1 MLIVP
6 ATGTR
11 AQSTQASP
19 AAAAPA
25 SAGAAASA
33 MPAGAPAMMP
43 AATTGVTPDQLANA
57 QQDPNSWLTYGRD
70 LGAQRYS
77 PLSQIDTSNASGLGL
92 AWKKSLG
99 APTSMEGTPIVSNGV
114 EYVTTGKSA
123 IFALDAKTGKTIW
136 SYVYPLPVSSYAKAC
151 CNIDNRGV
159 TLTGDK
165 LVFGTLDAHLVALD
179 AKTGKLLWNVTVAN
193 NADAYSI
200 TSPPLPVKNLV
211 LTGVGGG
218 EYPTRG
224 FVAAYN
230 ADTGKLVWK
239 HYTIPAKG
247 EPGYETWEVPG
258 GAERGG
264 APTWL
269 PGTYDP
275 SRNTVYWG
283 TGNPNPDWDAPGI
296 KGKLLYASSTLAL
309 DADTGKMKWYYQYTP
324 HNIWDYDSVS
334 EAMLVT
340 VPVNGVETDAIA
352 HADRNGYF
360 YVLNRDTGKLIYA
373 VPFLDKVTWGK
384 VDRNTGAI
392 TFNPAIQAAA
402 NARKPYVV
410 YPSIIGGKNWEPMA
424 YDPQHHLLFI
434 PAIESSIEMQT
445 VQKTDLHPKKGTW
458 NGGQTGF
465 GKPNFHGSISA
476 WDLTTGKMVW
486 KNHFHSPAFGGVLS
500 TAGGLV
506 FVGQMEGELDAYN
519 ELTGKK
525 VWSTK
530 TASAINSP
538 PMTYSLNGQ
547 QYVSVESG
555 LGGVFPLFFLKT
567 TPWLLTVKPGSYVY
581 TYKLPQSA
589 AMAK

>member
-19 AAAAPA
+19 MAAPA
-25 SAGAAASA
+25 SAGAASA

-43 AATTGVTPDQLANA
+43 AASTGVSPDQLANA
-57 QQDPNSWLTYGRD
+57 QQDPNPWLTYGRD
-70 LGAQRYS
+70 LSATRYS
-77 PLSQIDTSNASGLGL
+77 PLSQITTANASGLGL

-99 APTSMEGTPIVSNGV
+99 APTTMEGTPIVNNGV

-123 IFALDAKTGKTIW
+123 IYALDAKTGKTIW
-136 SYVYPLPVSSYAKAC
+136 SYIYPLPVSSYAKAC

-159 TLTGDK
+159 TLSGDK
-165 LVFGTLDAHLVALD
+165 VFFGTLDAHLVALD
-179 AKTGKLLWNVTVAN
+179 AKTGKPVWNVIVAS

-200 TSPPLPVKNLV
+200 TSPPLPVKNMV

-224 FVAAYN
+224 FVAAYT

-239 HYTIPAKG
+239 HYTIPGPG
-247 EPGYETWEVPG
+247 EPGYDSWKVPG
-258 GAERGG
+258 GAARGG

-275 SRNTVYWG
+275 SRNMVYWG

-296 KGKLLYASSTLAL
+296 KGTLLYSSSTIAL

-324 HNIWDYDSVS
+324 HDIWDYDSVA

-340 VPVNGVETDAIA
+340 IPVNGVDTAAIA
-352 HADRNGYF
+352 HADRNGYL
-360 YVLNRDTGKLIYA
+360 YLLNRDTGKLIFV
-373 VPFLDKVTWGK
+373 VPYLDKITWGK
-384 VDRNTGAI
+384 VDRNTGKV

-410 YPSIIGGKNWEPMA
+410 YPAVIGGKNWEPTG

-434 PAIESSIEMQT
+434 PAIESSIEMET
-445 VQKTDLHPKKGTW
+445 VQKTDLHPKPGAW

-465 GKPNFHGSISA
+465 SKPSFAGSVSA

-486 KNHFHSPAFGGVLS
+486 KNHFHSPAFGGILA
-500 TAGGLV
+500 TGGGLV
-506 FVGQMEGELDAYN
+506 FVGQMEGEFDAFN
-519 ELTGKK
+519 EMTGKK

-530 TASAINSP
+530 TASGINSP
-538 PMTYSLNGQ
+538 PMTFSQDGQ

-555 LGGVFPLFFLKT
+555 IGGVFPLFFIKT
-567 TPWLLTVKPGSYVY
+567 TPWLIPVKPGSYVY

-589 AMAK
+589 ALLK